1 MLGPLFLPT
10 PSRVKNWKGVSNGTV
25 ITVEG
30 FSFLFEYL
38 SSPSSRECYVNALW
52 HCYKNLLLNIGMMKC
67 WRPCIKVN
75 TSWPSSPA
83 DGSGENTNISVSTS
97 SLFSPGHRP
106 GWIRM
111 GGGPFHRSPH
121 LRWGEDSDP
130 DWSSEDK
137 CQIFLNPKFYSQLK
151 IYLNDFVNF
160 INPSI

>member
-10 PSRVKNWKGVSNGTV
+10 PSRVENWKGVSNGTV

-106 GWIRM
+106 GWIRK

-121 LRWGEDSDP
+121 LQWGEDSS
-130 DWSSEDK
+130 WIASRYLSGHKKGSCSSEPPHID
-137 CQIFLNPKFYSQLK
+137 QGLYRDIST
-151 IYLNDFVNF
+151 
-160 INPSI
+160 S

>member
-1 MLGPLFLPT
+1 MLGPLLLPT

-130 DWSSEDK
+130 DCFNVLYYAMPQLSIVYWSTQNSAIDMA
-137 CQIFLNPKFYSQLK
+137 S
-151 IYLNDFVNF
+151 D
-160 INPSI
+160 